1 MAFGDWLLSFS
12 ITFSS
17 FIQGLSHVTVL
28 YSFLWLNL
36 ILLCG
41 YITFCLSVPQL
52 KNGFP
57 FLSAASGEET
67 PCQCRRHR
75 FYPWVRKIPWRRA
88 WQPTSVFLPGESHRG
103 ALQALVHRV
112 TKSQTRLK
120 RLSTYIQLKDL
131 WVVSTFLLLQIMLHI
146 TFLYSILYEY
156 VFSFLIYLG
165 WNCWVI
171 WWF

>member
-1 MAFGDWLLSFS
+1 MAFGDWLLSFN

-41 YITFCLSVPQL
+41 YITFCLSIPQL

-75 FYPWVRKIPWRRA
+75 FYPWVRKIPWRKK
-88 WQPTSVFLPGESHRG
+88 WQPTPVFCLGTPMERWAS
-103 ALQALVHRV
+103 QATVHGV
-112 TKSQTRLK
+112 TKRVRHDWATEQ
-120 RLSTYIQLKDL
+120 QLWSLRCGAWWIDL
-131 WVVSTFLLLQIMLHI
+131 CTSWNDYHNKFSEHPSSHI
-146 TFLYSILYEY
+146 DIKSKK
-156 VFSFLIYLG
+156 
-165 WNCWVI
+165 
-171 WWF
+171 